1 MCVCMYV
8 FPFSELFGNF
18 EDEELV
24 VWRES
29 RIVSFFLEISF
40 FFISAE

>member
-1 MCVCMYV
+1 MRAYV
-8 FPFSELFGNF
+8 FLFLEFFGNF

-29 RIVSFFLEISF
+29 GIVFFFLEISF
-40 FFISAE
+40 SFISE